1 MFWIYIGNGPSVLLV
16 RDHFTQ
22 HFVNTR
28 PTYYF
33 KLDQRF
39 KSQGPVKTITK
50 KHGRELKTK
59 IILKS

>member
-1 MFWIYIGNGPSVLLV
+1 MIWIYIGNGPSVLLV
-16 RDHFTQ
+16 KDHCTQ
-22 HFVNTR
+22 HFKNTP

-39 KSQGPVKTITK
+39 KSQGPVKTIK